1 MTTLEAVLEV
11 EALPSLVEV
20 EAVGGIR
27 SAEAPA
33 PSLAIVASSQVSEVE
48 AISPVGEVPALASV
62 REMIA
67 LVPVTEMSAFAPVAE
82 VGALA
87 PVDEV
92 LAFTPVSEV
101 DALRPFNG
109 DFADPASLWVQKFI
123 MGGQPGGFPTFV
135 RTARSPRLYADVFG
149 SPTLAQN
156 FIAVLSG
163 LDREGQAIE
172 SGQDNLDDDTQ
183 AALHTSTGLQF
194 PAGSKVRLWIKTPGA
209 VYGSGGVGG
218 DGNCVKGEKV
228 NSERMGG
235 GGGGAGLQVFHL
247 SDPGDRVG
255 GRAGLNQC
263 SPLGGPHGEPG
274 KREAG
279 GLGNDLLLTPAS
291 NNRFASDGFVA
302 DDAIELQD
310 DLDIFNEGKIYG
322 GGGGGGGAQ
331 SDGIGNESFPGDG
344 GGPGEVGQNATTRD
358 GNPPLKQGGAAGL
371 AVKKNGNTLTFLA
384 GPYTDTA
391 GPMGDVRGAIT

>member
-1 MTTLEAVLEV
+1 MIPVQE
-11 EALPSLVEV
+11 
-20 EAVGGIR
+20 IR
-27 SAEAPA
+27 
-33 PSLAIVASSQVSEVE
+33 AIVPDAEV
-48 AISPVGEVPALASV
+48 
-62 REMIA
+62 R
-67 LVPVTEMSAFAPVAE
+67 AFAPVAE
-82 VGALA
+82 VDALDPGGEVRAFAPDVDVGALVPDAEVLALAPIVEMGALA
-87 PVDEV
+87 PVGEV
-92 LAFTPVSEV
+92 DAFAPVFEVDALVPVGELLAFAPVAEV
-101 DALRPFNG
+101 DALRPFDG
-109 DFADPASLWVQKFI
+109 GFADPASLWVQKFI
-123 MGGQPGGFPTFV
+123 VGAQPGGFATFV

-172 SGQDNLDDDTQ
+172 SGQDNLDDNTQ
-183 AALHTSTGLQF
+183 AALHTSTGSQF
-194 PAGSKVRLWIKTPGA
+194 PAGSKVRLWIKVPGA

-310 DLDIFNEGKIYG
+310 DLGIFNEGKIYG

-344 GGPGEVGQNATTRD
+344 GGPGEVGQAATTRD

-384 GPYTDTA
+384 SPYTDTA